1 MNSAMGVRC
10 AAGILAA
17 AMVLTG
23 CREKEAPAAPAAPP
37 VKVVPATEGYMFES
51 ASSIA
56 SIKAND
62 EVNLVARVEGFLVKR
77 LFEEGKPVR
86 KGQLLY
92 EIEPQIYEAKVKAAE
107 ADLEKAKANLTNAD
121 IEYER
126 QKTLVGQDATSK
138 RAFDN
143 AAANKQEADAEVK
156 SAEANLA
163 LARQNLSYTKIYSPF
178 DGQIGLNTY
187 SVGNL
192 VDQNSGTL
200 ATVVKVDPVRVEFI
214 ITEFELIKLLKL
226 RKGAE
231 APKVRVRLFLQDGSE
246 YSEPGEIAYWS
257 NRVNTNTGTFQLQAV
272 FPNPKRQ
279 LMAGMFVRVN
289 IGPADPHKSLL
300 IPLVALMSDQAGDYV
315 YVVEPDGRVARR
327 DLELGYRDSRNII
340 VKSGLKAGER
350 VIVEGIQKVRPGS
363 PALPETDPALAA
375 QIPLTAEAALK
386 LDTPKAVSQDV
397 PSPLG
402 NTLAPVGEAIE
413 EDDAGATPSGP
424 GAAK

>member
-192 VDQNSGTL
+192 VD
-200 ATVVKVDPVRVEFI
+200 
-214 ITEFELIKLLKL
+214 
-226 RKGAE
+226 
-231 APKVRVRLFLQDGSE
+231 
-246 YSEPGEIAYWS
+246 
-257 NRVNTNTGTFQLQAV
+257 
-272 FPNPKRQ
+272 
-279 LMAGMFVRVN
+279 
-289 IGPADPHKSLL
+289 
-300 IPLVALMSDQAGDYV
+300 
-315 YVVEPDGRVARR
+315 
-327 DLELGYRDSRNII
+327 
-340 VKSGLKAGER
+340 
-350 VIVEGIQKVRPGS
+350 
-363 PALPETDPALAA
+363 
-375 QIPLTAEAALK
+375 
-386 LDTPKAVSQDV
+386 
-397 PSPLG
+397 
-402 NTLAPVGEAIE
+402 
-413 EDDAGATPSGP
+413 
-424 GAAK
+424 